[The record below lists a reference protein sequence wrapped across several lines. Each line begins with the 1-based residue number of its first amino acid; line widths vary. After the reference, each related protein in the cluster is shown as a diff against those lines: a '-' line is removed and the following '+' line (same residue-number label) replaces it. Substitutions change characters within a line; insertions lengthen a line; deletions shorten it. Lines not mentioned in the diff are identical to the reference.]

1 MYLFVGLTEILRP
14 KTKQSKAEWETA
26 TRNLWKRIK
35 FEGDCRSACLQVSHS
50 QRQSDILYLICRL
63 VLWQCKGS
71 KVNEMKITVLPKNIM
86 TSSGPC
92 SISTFNGN
100 AARKGFSESL
110 TLMIAITQNIP
121 FLRLKENINL
131 PQRTTDIYISP
142 SILRQLHIPNGSDRE
157 KTKLFQRRRP
167 DLIEPTRFSVWWN
180 FFFFRQSISP
190 LQALLT

>member
-71 KVNEMKITVLPKNIM
+71 KVNEIKITLLPKNIM

-142 SILRQLHIPNGSDRE
+142 SILTL
-157 KTKLFQRRRP
+157 
-167 DLIEPTRFSVWWN
+167 
-180 FFFFRQSISP
+180 
-190 LQALLT
+190 